1 MTVPS
6 MLLVGFFGVVLLQ
19 VTHRLLGAV
28 AAIMWCFL
36 MKAHGISVLDTPQRN
51 RIIWGE
57 LHSLQLAAFLGAMV
71 AYHGSVLVRAW
82 RLRRRHQRASR

>member
-1 MTVPS
+1 
-6 MLLVGFFGVVLLQ
+6 MLLVGLFGVVLLQ

-36 MKAHGISVLDTPQRN
+36 LMAHGMSVLDTGQRI
-51 RIIWGE
+51 RFFWGE
-57 LHSLQLAAFLGAMV
+57 LQSWQLAAFLGAMV